1 MTSATAQHMTI
12 KTWALLLLLS
22 LIWGGS
28 FIFNR
33 YALID
38 FEPLTVVA
46 GRVAIAAVVLHLF
59 LRFRGIAMPGDRTS
73 WGQWAMMGIL
83 NNAIPFTL
91 IVWGQTRI
99 EPGLASILNATTP
112 LFGVVIAHVL
122 TADERLTSNRMAG
135 VGLGIAGVLVLV
147 GPDVIGTS
155 QNSIAGQIAI
165 LGASLA
171 YALGGLW
178 GRRLRRHPAMVNAT
192 GQVTCSAIIMLVL
205 AVAIERPWKYGDVG
219 GSSVM
224 AILGLGL
231 LSTAVGYTLYFR
243 ILGSSGA
250 TNVMLVTLIIPVS
263 ALWLSW
269 LFFSESITLD
279 NLVGMIL
286 IGAGLLAIDG
296 RLLRRFRSAVMQSQG
311 KPVSVL
317 NSENKCA

>member
-1 MTSATAQHMTI
+1 MIGATVQHMTF
-12 KTWALLLLLS
+12 KTWGLLLLLS

-38 FEPLTVVA
+38 FEPPTVVA
-46 GRVAIAAVVLHLF
+46 GRVALAAIVLHLF
-59 LRFRGIAMPGDRTS
+59 LRFRGIPMPGDLAS
-73 WGQWAMMGIL
+73 WGQWAIMGTL

-112 LFGVVIAHVL
+112 LFGVVLAHYL
-122 TADERLTSNRMAG
+122 TGDERLTSNKVLGLA
-135 VGLGIAGVLVLV
+135 LGIAGVLVLV
-147 GPDVIGTS
+147 GPDVIGNS

-165 LGASLA
+165 LGASAA
-171 YALGGLW
+171 YAMGGLW

-192 GQVTCSAIIMLVL
+192 GQVTCSALIMLVL
-205 AVAIERPWKYGDVG
+205 AVVIERPWQYDAIG
-219 GSSVM
+219 GSSIL

-250 TNVMLVTLIIPVS
+250 TNVLLVTLIIPVS
-263 ALWLSW
+263 ALLLSRV
-269 LFFSESITLD
+269 FFSETITLD
-279 NLVGMIL
+279 DLTGMIL

-296 RLLRRFRSAVMQSQG
+296 RLLRRFRSSPIAHTATSG
-311 KPVSVL
+311 SVQT
-317 NSENKCA
+317 ND